1 MPSVDV
7 NRLKGN
13 FAQTLASMWL
23 SRMCLVRPVAEGT
36 DIGIDLY
43 CESIVDGVPYLHFW
57 VQVKAISSSS
67 IRMEGEERTARYSF
81 DKRHLEY
88 WDRQP
93 IPVYALLVP
102 VDSWPPSEP
111 DVIFVVR
118 VTEELVKGDLPTT
131 SSITYHTKHGFERSS
146 LDDELRKFVT
156 DIVPWDTSALLLRR
170 GIVAPLFGQPD
181 RFPVGVGFQYL
192 PQVLSSIR
200 DASVQGLFHVIM
212 GERVEAERRKLG
224 LTHSLSLLPEV
235 KEVSTSW
242 EPLRKHFEKIA
253 TSFEDDIHPFG
264 LSVLA
269 WSARDGGDFESAKA
283 YLLLALARIGA
294 DSSLQEPER
303 SARLTEVQKLLEEFE
318 KEQKECQNGES
329 HEPPDSLQENP

>member
-13 FAQTLASMWL
+13 FAQALASTWL

-57 VQVKAISSSS
+57 VQVKAIPSSSV
-67 IRMEGEERTARYSF
+67 RVEGEERTARYSF
-81 DKRHLEY
+81 DRRHLEY

-111 DVIFVVR
+111 DAIFLVR
-118 VTEELVKGDLPTT
+118 VTEELVKGDLPATN
-131 SSITYHTKHGFERSS
+131 SITYHTKDGFERDS

-170 GIVAPLFGQPD
+170 GIVAPLSGQPGS
-181 RFPVGVGFQYL
+181 FTAGVGFQYL

-200 DASVQGLFHVIM
+200 DAAIQGLFHVTTGQSI
-212 GERVEAERRKLG
+212 EAELQERG
-224 LTHSLSLLPEV
+224 LTHLSSSLLGSKDP
-235 KEVSTSW
+235 SSSW
-242 EPLRKHFEKIA
+242 EPLRKHFAKIA
-253 TSFEDDIHPFG
+253 ATFEEDMHHFG

-269 WSARDGGDFESAKA
+269 WSARDVGDFESAKM
-283 YLLLALARIGA
+283 YLHLALTRIAA
-294 DSSLQEPER
+294 DRGLQDQER
-303 SARLTEVQKLLEEFE
+303 STRLTEVRELLEIFAN
-318 KEQKECQNGES
+318 EQKELLAGTM
-329 HEPPDSLQENP
+329 HEVPDSLEEHP

>member
-13 FAQTLASMWL
+13 FAQALASTWL

-57 VQVKAISSSS
+57 VQVKAIPISSV
-67 IRMEGEERTARYSF
+67 RVEGEERTARYSF
-81 DKRHLEY
+81 DRRHLEY

-111 DVIFVVR
+111 DAIFLVR
-118 VTEELVKGDLPTT
+118 VTEELVKGDLPATN
-131 SSITYHTKHGFERSS
+131 SITYHTKDGFERDS

-156 DIVPWDTSALLLRR
+156 DIVPWDTSALLMRR
-170 GIVAPLFGQPD
+170 GIVAPLPGKP
-181 RFPVGVGFQYL
+181 RSFPFGVGFQYL
-192 PQVLSSIR
+192 PQVLSSIM
-200 DASVQGLFHVIM
+200 DASVQGLLHVIL
-212 GERVEAERRKLG
+212 GERREAKLQERG
-224 LTHSLSLLPEV
+224 LTHLPFLPPGV
-235 KEVSTSW
+235 KDHSSSW
-242 EPLRKHFEKIA
+242 EPLRKHFERIA
-253 TSFEDDIHPFG
+253 ATFGDNMHYYG

-269 WSARDGGDFESAKA
+269 WSARDVGDFESAKA
-283 YLLLALARIGA
+283 YLHLALARIAA
-294 DSSLQEPER
+294 DSDIQDQER
-303 SARLTEVQKLLEEFE
+303 STRLAEVQELLEVFE
-318 KEQKECQNGES
+318 EAQKELLTGTR
-329 HEPPDSLQENP
+329 HEVSDSLQEQP